1 MCDRDLIRSALQF
14 ILFFV
19 LGEHNQAYCS
29 SHYFVRCEY
38 YSKIL
43 SILQYSSECLS
54 KSKWMKN
61 FMIRKHR
68 DLRAKYGK
76 RGSMSE
82 VHGSP

>member
-1 MCDRDLIRSALQF
+1 MCDKDLIRSALQF
-14 ILFFV
+14 TLFFV
-19 LGEHNQAYCS
+19 LGEHNQAYYS
-29 SHYFVRCEY
+29 PHYFVRCEY

-61 FMIRKHR
+61 FMIQKHR
-68 DLRAKYGK
+68 YLRANDGK

-82 VHGSP
+82 VHGFP